1 MNKSILFLVFLA
13 SISLTSCY
21 EDDKYV
27 LAYEGVEKLQTVI
40 DNADTLYLR
49 HVYHG
54 ETPFQPRGIV
64 VVMMFTTLV
73 NDVKETDYFSYEN
86 EEIYSLGQEAEA
98 IYSYWE
104 YYYELEVERIN
115 EHFGFTYYS

>member
-13 SISLTSCY
+13 SISLTSWY

-54 ETPFQPRGIV
+54 ETPIQPRGIV

-98 IYSYWE
+98 IYSYCE